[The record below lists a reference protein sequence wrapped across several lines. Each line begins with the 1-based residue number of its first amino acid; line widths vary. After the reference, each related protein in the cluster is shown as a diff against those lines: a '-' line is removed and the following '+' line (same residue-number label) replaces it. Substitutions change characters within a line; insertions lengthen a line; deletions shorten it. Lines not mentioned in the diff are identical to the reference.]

1 MSWVDILSQLLGA
14 AVVIAGIFLFAIIW
28 AGNGEMK

>member
-1 MSWVDILSQLLGA
+1 MTWGDIIAQLLTA
-14 AVVIAGIFLFAIIW
+14 AIMMMGIFVFAIIW

>member
-1 MSWVDILSQLLGA
+1 MTWGDIIAQLLTA
-14 AVVIAGIFLFAIIW
+14 AVMIAGVFIFAIIW

>member
-1 MSWVDILSQLLGA
+1 MTWDDIIAQLLTA
-14 AVVIAGIFLFAIIW
+14 AVMIAGAFIFAIIW

>member
-1 MSWVDILSQLLGA
+1 VTWDDIVAQLLTA
-14 AVVIAGIFLFAIIW
+14 AAMIAGIFIFAVIW